1 MSSNYINGDQL
12 KEILT
17 SGFSDVKDYIDNN
30 SGGSG
35 GAGLKIEDFNELVL
49 NGNTTDVYFEE
60 SFDEIIT
67 GDVYNKLKNADILKF
82 TDSDGC
88 VYIGHKAWFNN
99 ENNEE
104 ELVFIF
110 TMTYGYQS
118 SYTLAFYTIDIVYE
132 NDEYHVYMPPTNGA
146 TLTPYDRKKIG
157 NMPTYQ
163 HTVSFEYYTDIHRFC
178 FSFSLLGS
186 SDTPRDF
193 NSLLNTIKNI

>member
-1 MSSNYINGDQL
+1 
-12 KEILT
+12 
-17 SGFSDVKDYIDNN
+17 
-30 SGGSG
+30 
-35 GAGLKIEDFNELVL
+35 
-49 NGNTTDVYFEE
+49 
-60 SFDEIIT
+60 
-67 GDVYNKLKNADILKF
+67 
-82 TDSDGC
+82 
-88 VYIGHKAWFNN
+88 
-99 ENNEE
+99 
-104 ELVFIF
+104 
-110 TMTYGYQS
+110 MTYGYQS

-193 NSLLNTIKNI
+193 NSLLNTINNLQNQQLPITYLASGMYNNYQISTCTIKEISSSNITVALRYIRGESSSSFSTLNITIPASAYSYVGSVRLMNLPYY